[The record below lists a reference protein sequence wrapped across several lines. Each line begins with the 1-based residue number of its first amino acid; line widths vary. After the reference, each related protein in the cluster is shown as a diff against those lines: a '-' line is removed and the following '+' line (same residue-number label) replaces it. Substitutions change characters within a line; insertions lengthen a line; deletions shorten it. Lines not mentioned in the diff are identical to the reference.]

1 MEGGTNTSSDWS
13 SETNASTREQKTLP
27 KRDTKQEAFG
37 GPKRKKKKTMKTQ
50 TAAEIKVTSRLEP
63 SNSGYAH

>member
-37 GPKRKKKKTMKTQ
+37 GPKRKKKKNY
-50 TAAEIKVTSRLEP
+50 EN
-63 SNSGYAH
+63 SNCGRN